1 MIFKVVDS
9 VVLGWK
15 VPGKD
20 RYFTMTGGS
29 QAIDAACVFK
39 AEDMDE
45 AMAKAKELNKG
56 KK

>member
-1 MIFKVVDS
+1 
-9 VVLGWK
+9 
-15 VPGKD
+15 
-20 RYFTMTGGS
+20 MTGGS